1 MTSVTLSFY
10 PCRLID
16 WWYYIPSQNCFFLFW
31 DVDFCQFHG
40 HAFKVRVLDVLLL
53 YDHSCTVYVCYIL
66 SHIILRYS
74 HPRWNCLFAWMFW
87 NRFFILQQKKCKLH
101 CNDLLRH
108 LQVDVHVH
116 NSNHSLCTGD
126 KHSFESDKFSRFPL
140 AKELFGLK
148 KLHLKISHNFSYTII
163 LIKLLLSTH
172 VTKTC
177 SVRKTTNKVEA

>member
-1 MTSVTLSFY
+1 MNDLES
-10 PCRLID
+10 I
-16 WWYYIPSQNCFFLFW
+16 
-31 DVDFCQFHG
+31 
-40 HAFKVRVLDVLLL
+40 
-53 YDHSCTVYVCYIL
+53 
-66 SHIILRYS
+66 S
-74 HPRWNCLFAWMFW
+74 HPS
-87 NRFFILQQKKCKLH
+87 QKKCKLH
-101 CNDLLRH
+101 CGDLLRH
-108 LQVDVHVH
+108 LQVDAHVQ

-126 KHSFESDKFSRFPL
+126 THSFETDKFSRFPL

>member
-1 MTSVTLSFY
+1 MY
-10 PCRLID
+10 C
-16 WWYYIPSQNCFFLFW
+16 
-31 DVDFCQFHG
+31 
-40 HAFKVRVLDVLLL
+40 
-53 YDHSCTVYVCYIL
+53 SCTTILVQYMYATFCRISYYDIHIRDGTVYLPV
-66 SHIILRYS
+66 
-74 HPRWNCLFAWMFW
+74 WMIW
-87 NRFFILQQKKCKLH
+87 NRFLILQQKKCKLH
-101 CNDLLRH
+101 CGDLLRH
-108 LQVDVHVH
+108 LQVDAHVQ

-126 KHSFESDKFSRFPL
+126 MHSFESDKFSRFPL